1 MFLAIKLRLY
11 RRTSPV
17 TLVSWV
23 CLTSSIIRPLRV
35 CPSSLRPPASV
46 PGSFVTLRPP
56 VVGREER
63 GTNDTK
69 AGWTED
75 DRQRETEGSSPVT
88 LRSRSLHLHCSRSP
102 STFLGHLSTSVAGGT
117 PYSEPETLRNP
128 PNPPNLHLIPPL
140 SSPVLSLRSFTE
152 RSTEGMSGELGGLIL
167 FSPHIRSALVSL
179 APGGVRVA
187 D

>member
-1 MFLAIKLRLY
+1 MSVPRLFALRPLY
-11 RRTSPV
+11 RA
-17 TLVSWV
+17 
-23 CLTSSIIRPLRV
+23 
-35 CPSSLRPPASV
+35 PSSPSVLLSSDEAS
-46 PGSFVTLRPP
+46 
-56 VVGREER
+56 GREER

-152 RSTEGMSGELGGLIL
+152 RSVAERGRVT
-167 FSPHIRSALVSL
+167 SL
-179 APGGVRVA
+179 QPSV
-187 D
+187 